1 MSLSTKEDIQS
12 LMANYRDVEMEKERA
27 FIVNGNS
34 PMETEP
40 PVHSPSMSSPLASHI
55 SNSILDSHTPPN
67 PSAESPSSHSDESSP
82 DVSMSLE
89 NAPSSSAIPPP
100 LSDVRILNRINH
112 RAIPPRLFV
121 ATNTFTFSNTPLLYT
136 HKPPS
141 SSSSSSIH
149 NLLSLLY
156 QIRIAPRLPKQ
167 LPAQRQ
173 RRHSQHQHR
182 HPVIEVR
189 PQQRNRFHFP
199 QQFRQRD
206 LAVKRIGELRSHRIR
221 SNLPAAG

>member
-27 FIVNGNS
+27 FIVNDNS

-40 PVHSPSMSSPLASHI
+40 PVHSPSMSSPLVSHI

-67 PSAESPSSHSDESSP
+67 PSAESRSSHSDESSP

-121 ATNTFTFSNTPLLYT
+121 ATNTFTFSNTPLL
-136 HKPPS
+136 
-141 SSSSSSIH
+141 
-149 NLLSLLY
+149 LSL
-156 QIRIAPRLPKQ
+156 IHI
-167 LPAQRQ
+167 
-173 RRHSQHQHR
+173 
-182 HPVIEVR
+182 
-189 PQQRNRFHFP
+189 
-199 QQFRQRD
+199 
-206 LAVKRIGELRSHRIR
+206 
-221 SNLPAAG
+221 

>member
-27 FIVNGNS
+27 FIVNDNS

-40 PVHSPSMSSPLASHI
+40 PVHSPSKSSPLASHI
-55 SNSILDSHTPPN
+55 SNSILDSHIPPN

-141 SSSSSSIH
+141 FSSSSSRSPNPIRPAPFFAAT
-149 NLLSLLY
+149 NPQPAFPPLSN
-156 QIRIAPRLPKQ
+156 QDCAASSETTSSTASTPPFPAPA
-167 LPAQRQ
+167 PA
-173 RRHSQHQHR
+173 S
-182 HPVIEVR
+182 
-189 PQQRNRFHFP
+189 
-199 QQFRQRD
+199 
-206 LAVKRIGELRSHRIR
+206 SY
-221 SNLPAAG
+221 